1 MKIIKITTE
10 NEITTLEF
18 PEGDITSV
26 NKRLYEM
33 IGPKCELMEHVM
45 PSRLYKILGASNRP
59 KKEKGSCTSILMD
72 EEAYYHD
79 LEVNVVGSWLYESDL
94 HGNPILGNILVME
107 NTGVEMELN
116 SAECQMNNTTYYI
129 HNLKNLRRKRGNT
142 DENITYCRLAHWFI

>member
-45 PSRLYKILGASNRP
+45 PSRLYKILGAYHEMVDRVNLDHLDLICEALDCSLDELIVRVPNKTPRATRTIN
-59 KKEKGSCTSILMD
+59 GSQKS
-72 EEAYYHD
+72 
-79 LEVNVVGSWLYESDL
+79 
-94 HGNPILGNILVME
+94 
-107 NTGVEMELN
+107 
-116 SAECQMNNTTYYI
+116 
-129 HNLKNLRRKRGNT
+129 KT
-142 DENITYCRLAHWFI
+142 DE

>member
-72 EEAYYHD
+72 EEAYYHRNLSEHLMQISLRFRD
-79 LEVNVVGSWLYESDL
+79 LIKVHSEHSIPEFLKRMKISYFL
-94 HGNPILGNILVME
+94 R
-107 NTGVEMELN
+107 
-116 SAECQMNNTTYYI
+116 
-129 HNLKNLRRKRGNT
+129 NLEKS
-142 DENITYCRLAHWFI
+142 

>member
-59 KKEKGSCTSILMD
+59 K
-72 EEAYYHD
+72 
-79 LEVNVVGSWLYESDL
+79 LYERLKDYADHVFL
-94 HGNPILGNILVME
+94 MTGNNSKKEHKKILEQMHHTGCSYMKKCAKLVS
-107 NTGVEMELN
+107 T
-116 SAECQMNNTTYYI
+116 
-129 HNLKNLRRKRGNT
+129 LKQ
-142 DENITYCRLAHWFI
+142 

>member
-33 IGPKCELMEHVM
+33 IGPKCESMEHVM

-94 HGNPILGNILVME
+94 HGNPILGNILVIGE
-107 NTGVEMELN
+107 YWGGDGVEFCGMSDEQYNLLYPQLEELTKK
-116 SAECQMNNTTYYI
+116 AREY
-129 HNLKNLRRKRGNT
+129 R
-142 DENITYCRLAHWFI
+142 